1 MLLNGK
7 KTKNQLTMKPFVKW
21 AGGKTRLLKE
31 IEQRLPADF
40 DTWEDVVYVEP
51 FVGGGS
57 VLFHMLKKHNNI
69 SKAVINDIN
78 PVLMHAYQKIKQ
90 APMSIMD
97 NLVALRNEYNG
108 ISADKTRIA

>member
-1 MLLNGK
+1 
-7 KTKNQLTMKPFVKW
+7 MKPFVKW

-31 IEQRLPADF
+31 IERRLPTDF
-40 DTWEDVVYVEP
+40 NTWEDVVYVEP

-78 PVLMHAYQKIKQ
+78 PVLMHAYQKSSRLQCLLWTPWLIEK
-90 APMSIMD
+90 
-97 NLVALRNEYNG
+97 
-108 ISADKTRIA
+108 